1 MVNKSSYILKE
12 LKGVKYMYAQTW
24 QSVEILASL
33 MLEFVIF
40 RQRA

>member
-12 LKGVKYMYAQTW
+12 LEGVKYMYAQTW
-24 QSVEILASL
+24 QSVEILESL